1 MSKAMNQFK
10 NLEKEHKFKSAS
22 FKTKLERLETTE
34 ELYVLYKEQ
43 WDVLGQVLREEVK
56 PEDVEARMKF
66 LKAEIAKKEGNLK

>member
-1 MSKAMNQFK
+1 MSKVMDQFK
-10 NLEKEHKFKSAS
+10 SLEKEHKFKSTS

-56 PEDVEARMKF
+56 PEDVEAHMMF
-66 LKAEIAKKEGNLK
+66 LKAEIDKKEGTLK

>member
-1 MSKAMNQFK
+1 MSKVMNHFK
-10 NLEKEHKFKSAS
+10 SLEKEHKFKSPS

-56 PEDVEARMKF
+56 PEDVEARMAF
-66 LKAEIAKKEGNLK
+66 LKVEIGRKEGNLK

>member
-1 MSKAMNQFK
+1 MSKVMDQFK
-10 NLEKEHKFKSAS
+10 SLEKEHKFKSNS

-34 ELYVLYKEQ
+34 ELYVLHKEQ

-56 PEDVEARMKF
+56 PEDVEARMMF

>member
-10 NLEKEHKFKSAS
+10 NLEKEHKFKSPS

-43 WDVLGQVLREEVK
+43 WDILGQILRGEFN